1 MLLDPNLTVAY
12 VVLATALAVAP
23 GPDVLFVVANGMR
36 HKVKGAIASA
46 LGIGCG
52 SIFHA
57 IAAAL
62 GISAVVAAS
71 PVAFETLRYAGAAY
85 LLYLGVQ
92 ALRSWANHADTPSP
106 HDAPIEISLW
116 DVFRRGLI
124 TNILNPKVVV
134 FYLALLPQFVSVEL
148 GNIGLQIF
156 LLGSIHNVI
165 GVTFLV
171 GVGLAAGKASGWVA
185 QTGFGRWMDG
195 IAGVFFIGLAMR
207 LALTGKPEH

>member
-52 SIFHA
+52 SVFHA

-106 HDAPIEISLW
+106 HNAPIEISLW

-124 TNILNPKVVV
+124 TNILTPKVVV

>member
-1 MLLDPNLTVAY
+1 MLDPNLTVAY

-52 SIFHA
+52 SVFHA

-106 HDAPIEISLW
+106 HNAPIEISLW